1 MRAKRRPAL
10 RIRDV
15 GAYLGVS
22 HQRADQMFHE
32 GKLPEP
38 DQLDG
43 IGPLWKPA
51 SIERW
56 AKREWWDTRRWRV
69 RPD

>member
-1 MRAKRRPAL
+1 MCMGRTL
-10 RIRDV
+10 RIDDV

-38 DQLDG
+38 EQVDG
-43 IGPLWKPA
+43 IGMWKRA
-51 SIERW
+51 TIERW
-56 AKREWWDTRRWRV
+56 AEREWWGTRRWRK
-69 RPD
+69 RPRK

>member
-1 MRAKRRPAL
+1 VSPGPTL

-32 GKLPEP
+32 GKFPEP
-38 DQLDG
+38 EQVDA
-43 IGPLWKPA
+43 IGPQWTSATIK
-51 SIERW
+51 RW
-56 AKREWWDTRRWRV
+56 AERDWWGTRAWRKRPES
-69 RPD
+69 

>member
-15 GAYLGVS
+15 GVYLDVS

-32 GKLPEP
+32 G
-38 DQLDG
+38 
-43 IGPLWKPA
+43 
-51 SIERW
+51 
-56 AKREWWDTRRWRV
+56 
-69 RPD
+69 